1 MHLGWD
7 GQFYL
12 EELVKQKGEPVG
24 EHLLRHRLRP
34 GGGKRGETVS
44 ADQEV
49 TDRPEQ
55 TCGKANSGFTRD

>member
-1 MHLGWD
+1 MHLCWD

-44 ADQEV
+44 AK
-49 TDRPEQ
+49 P
-55 TCGKANSGFTRD
+55 GRDGPAWRRRVEEKTVHA